1 MYMVDRIIVL
11 ERTMKRSEKV
21 KGKEAAAAR
30 KKLHT
35 RLAIVGAAGIL
46 ILFITG
52 YILLNPT
59 GARNGDMVTVEYTGS
74 LTDGTVFDT
83 NVNGTPLTF
92 IIGQGRV
99 IQGFEEGVTG
109 MTPGETKTVNIPVDK
124 AYGLYNNSL
133 VHVVNRST
141 LPSDVTLEVG
151 GVYTIT
157 RRPDGAL
164 ARVKIINVTPTTITW
179 DENHALAGKDLVF
192 TIRLIEIQ
200 KG

>member
-1 MYMVDRIIVL
+1 MVDRIIVL
-11 ERTMKRSEKV
+11 EETMKRSEKV

-46 ILFITG
+46 ILLLTG

-141 LPSDVTLEVG
+141 LPSNVTLEVG